1 MPSPPERRRT
11 QSACPVFLACQK
23 SKEAWIITLLALRY
37 TGTYYRSPSL
47 KPIFFFVFS
56 YKIFFLILPQ
66 MLKARTPGL
75 RDD

>member
-1 MPSPPERRRT
+1 MPSPLERRGIRLV
-11 QSACPVFLACQK
+11 CPVFLACQK

-37 TGTYYRSPSL
+37 TEAHYRCPSI